1 MADSYR
7 TTVSLRQRDLNN
19 LDQVAEV
26 TALTRNDAI
35 RQSLASEAF
44 IQKVLQSGGKLLVED
59 AEGNIKEVAW
69 VN

>member
-35 RQSLASEAF
+35 RQSLASEAY